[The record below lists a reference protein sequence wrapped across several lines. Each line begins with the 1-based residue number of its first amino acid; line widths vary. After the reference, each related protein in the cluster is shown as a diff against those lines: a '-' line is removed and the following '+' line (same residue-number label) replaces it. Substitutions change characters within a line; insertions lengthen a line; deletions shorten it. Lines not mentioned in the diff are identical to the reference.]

1 MKSTAGAGRFIIH
14 LSSFLPESSMLPY
27 ALGIDLGATN
37 VKGLVVAPNGTVL
50 RRESISTHGPGE
62 TDWQAAVRQV
72 YRRLHAPAARR
83 PESIGLAAPGLAAPD
98 RRSVL
103 ALPERLKGIEGL
115 VWQEFFQVSHPVPV
129 LNDAHAALLGEG
141 WQGAAQGAENVVLVT
156 LGTGVG
162 GAVKCDG
169 RLLRG
174 HLGRAGHLGHIALDP
189 EGAPDITRTPG
200 SLEDAIG
207 ECTLPQRSGGQFHTT
222 RELLTAGEQ
231 GDAVARAVW
240 QRSVQALAA
249 ALASFINLFDPEK
262 IVIGGGIAQA
272 GPALFAPLEAF
283 LRRFEWQVNGFTVPV
298 VPAALGEWAGAL
310 GAAWQ
315 AQHADVGSPD

>member
-1 MKSTAGAGRFIIH
+1 MTS
-14 LSSFLPESSMLPY
+14 Y

-37 VKGLVVAPNGTVL
+37 VKGLAVAPNGTVL
-50 RRESISTHGPGE
+50 RRESISTQGPGE
-62 TDWQAAVRQV
+62 ADWQDAVRQV
-72 YRRLHAPAARR
+72 YRRLRAPAARP

-98 RRSVL
+98 RRSVR

-129 LNDAHAALLGEG
+129 LNDAQAALLGEG
-141 WQGAAQGAENVVLVT
+141 WQGAARGAENVVLVT

-162 GAVKCDG
+162 GAVMCDG

-174 HLGRAGHLGHIALDP
+174 HLGRAGHLGHLSLDP
-189 EGAPDITRTPG
+189 EGALDITHTPG

-207 ECTLPQRSGGQFHTT
+207 ECTLPRRSGGQFHTT
-222 RELLTAGEQ
+222 RELLTACAQ

-240 QRSVQALAA
+240 QQSIKALAA

-272 GPALFAPLEAF
+272 GPALFEPLEAF
-283 LRRFEWQVNGFTVPV
+283 LRRFEWLVNGFTVPV

-315 AQHADVGSPD
+315 AQRADGGSPIEHPILDERSAGL